1 MLLNKKL
8 AVAAAAL
15 STAVAAAAGAATEG
29 RASAPAATAYPRAGV
44 ILSSRLA
51 MRSAP
56 SASSRLLG
64 TLPQFRSDFRPTEI
78 LAVGEAKD
86 TKGTPWLKIS
96 APIRPNNRFGW
107 IRADLVDVH
116 PILEKIV
123 ISRGARTLS
132 LYDQGKLRL
141 RTRVAVGRPG
151 METPLG
157 SFYIQARFKATEP
170 ALGAYA
176 FETSAY
182 SKLSD
187 WPGGGVIGIHGTPL
201 PQLLGKAVSHG
212 CIRISNAAAL
222 TLKRLAPVGTPVTIV
237 R

>member
-1 MLLNKKL
+1 MRLNKKL

-15 STAVAAAAGAATEG
+15 STAVAAAAGAATEV
-29 RASAPAATAYPRAGV
+29 RASGAAAAAYPQAGV
-44 ILSSRLA
+44 ILSSKLII
-51 MRSAP
+51 RSAP
-56 SASSRLLG
+56 SASSRALG
-64 TLPQFRSDFRPTEI
+64 TLRQFRSDFRPTEI

-86 TKGTPWLKIS
+86 TTGTPWLKIS
-96 APIRPNNRFGW
+96 LPIRPNNHFGW
-107 IRADLVDVH
+107 IRADLADVH
-116 PILEKIV
+116 PILQKIV

-132 LYDQGKLRL
+132 LYDHGKLRF
-141 RTRVAVGRPG
+141 RTKVAVGRPG

-157 SFYIQARFKATEP
+157 SFYVQAAFKATEH

-182 SKLSD
+182 SKLSE
-187 WPGGGVIGIHGTPL
+187 WPGGGVVGIHGTPW

-212 CIRISNAAAL
+212 CIRVSNAAVL
-222 TLKRLAPVGTPVTIV
+222 TLKRLAPVGTPIKIV